1 MTKAKH
7 TGVWVP
13 ELQCCALAVIY
24 NWRTRAGII
33 VLPEYNCTDLAGAIA
48 LFERLDPHVRTI
60 VTTSGDDV
68 DTRYEQSG
76 GEWRAYRATVRVEDR
91 QFMVV
96 PVA

>member
-1 MTKAKH
+1 VTKAKH

-33 VLPEYNCTDLAGAIA
+33 VLPEYNCTDMAGAIA

>member
-1 MTKAKH
+1 VTKAKH

>member
-24 NWRTRAGII
+24 NWRIRAGVL
-33 VLPEYNCTDLAGAIA
+33 VLPEENCTDMAGAIA
-48 LFERLDPHVRTI
+48 LFERIDPRVSTI

-76 GEWRAYRATVRVEDR
+76 GEWRAYRATVKVDDR
-91 QFMVV
+91 KFMIV
-96 PVA
+96 PSA